1 MCEPPYFG
9 SISGMTGNLSRRGM
23 IVAGAA
29 TGLAGAAA
37 ALTRPAVAVA
47 ERRGGGTAFTHVTVI
62 DPASGRVLPDVT
74 VLVRG
79 DSIVD
84 VGRQVRLDGAT
95 EVDLRGKF
103 VIPGLAD
110 MHTHAQAEGIDTG
123 LYIANGV
130 TTVREMAGSPLATDW
145 RDRIEAGSLLGP
157 RFTVGSRM
165 IDGTPTI
172 WNPEWVD
179 IVQVSDPATARAAVR
194 EEIAR
199 GADFIKVY
207 SRVPRD
213 AYRALAA
220 EAHRYDIPF
229 VGHCPDVVPL
239 EEAADLGQASIEHL
253 FWTPFETST
262 KEAWIRAEIQRIR
275 LGLGEYSGWFAA
287 LHPLEW
293 TAAHTYSP
301 VKARHLHGKL
311 ARRRIRQVPT
321 LAMHRGLDF
330 ARTVDMND
338 PRNKYLPA
346 SALGSQELAR
356 QEFYLKDRAPSED
369 AEWAAMFDFRLR
381 TVRQLHEAGVPLMTG
396 TDTGTV
402 AVWPGFSVHDEL
414 ELLVAAGLSPMA
426 TLHASTAEPAAFLGV
441 RTGRVA
447 ADHAADLAILD
458 ANPLHDIRNTQ
469 KLAGVVVRGRYV
481 DAEER
486 VRILAE
492 VERVAA
498 AMPAD
503 AVAAECPCHGG

>member
-1 MCEPPYFG
+1 
-9 SISGMTGNLSRRGM
+9 MTSNLTRRTM
-23 IVAGAA
+23 IVAGAVA
-29 TGLAGAAA
+29 GLTGAAA
-37 ALTRPAVAVA
+37 LRRPAPATA
-47 ERRGGGTAFTHVTVI
+47 APRGGGTAFTHATVI

-79 DSIVD
+79 DTIAD
-84 VGRQVRLDGAT
+84 VGRHVGLDGARQ
-95 EVDLRGKF
+95 VDLRGRF

-110 MHTHAQAEGIDTG
+110 MHTHAQAEGIDNG
-123 LYIANGV
+123 LYVANGV
-130 TTVREMAGSPLATDW
+130 TTVREMAGSPLARDW
-145 RDRIEAGSLLGP
+145 RDRIEAGRLLGP
-157 RFTVGSRM
+157 RYTVGSRM
-165 IDGTPTI
+165 IDGAPTI
-172 WNPEWVD
+172 WNPDWVD

-220 EAHRYDIPF
+220 EAQRHDVPF

-262 KEAWIRAEIQRIR
+262 KEAWIRREIQRIR

-301 VKARHLHGKL
+301 VKGRHLHAKL

-330 ARTVDMND
+330 ARTVDMDN

-346 SALGSQELAR
+346 SALASQEMAR
-356 QEFYLKDRAPSED
+356 QEFYLKDRATSED
-369 AEWAAMFDFRLR
+369 AEWAAMFEHRLR
-381 TVRQLHEAGVPLMTG
+381 TVRRLHEAGVPLMTG

-414 ELLVAAGLSPMA
+414 ELFVAAGIPPMA
-426 TLHASTAEPAAFLGV
+426 ALYAATAEPAAFLGT
-441 RTGRVA
+441 RTGRIA
-447 ADHAADLAILD
+447 PGHAADLVILD
-458 ANPLHDIRNTQ
+458 ANPLVDIRNTQ
-469 KLAGVVVRGRYV
+469 KLSGVVVRGRYLDEAARNQV
-481 DAEER
+481 
-486 VRILAE
+486 LAD
-492 VERVAA
+492 VERTAA
-498 AMPAD
+498 TTPAE
-503 AVAAECPCHGG
+503 ALSPGCPCHTG